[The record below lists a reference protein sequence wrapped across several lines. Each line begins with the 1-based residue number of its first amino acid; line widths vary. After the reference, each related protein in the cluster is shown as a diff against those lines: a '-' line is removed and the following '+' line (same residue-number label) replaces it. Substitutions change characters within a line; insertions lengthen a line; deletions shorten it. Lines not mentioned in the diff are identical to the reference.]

1 MSETDPDGDPETE
14 TTDGPDSAD
23 DSSAMIRPKWRE
35 DLLLIAKIVLAT
47 YVGFFV
53 VGILSG
59 AGINSTVGTLQ
70 SITFWAALFAL
81 GALALNLHWGYTG
94 MFNIGVAGFMAIGA
108 YTMSIAI
115 ASPDGSPAG
124 FGLPIPV
131 GIILGMIAAGIAG
144 LVLVIPTLRVR
155 ADYFAIVTL
164 GFSEIVRLSVQSRSL
179 RRIGDTEYGTGGGQ
193 GIRATPVDSVI
204 PWLFDQPVI
213 GDVGNVFL
221 EIGAAIGIA
230 SSVLMRGMYTGVLI
244 LFVIAFYIL
253 LTRIAYSPFGRVLKA
268 IRDDELAAKSL
279 GKRTDRAKIVAF
291 AVGCA
296 LMGLVGTLWM
306 GSRTHISPD
315 SFMPLI
321 TFYVFVALIVGGSG
335 SNTGSVIGGFA
346 FAAFIFEGPRF
357 VRTIV
362 RENLGTDF
370 PRTAY
375 GAFAELGGGDPTAM
389 IGYVLY
395 QQADEVRYIL
405 LGVVLI
411 VIMIKRPDGLLG
423 HRKEISAG
431 VDLTRRG
438 AVADGGRPA
447 VGGDTDAAAADD
459 RQSNTGDDND
469 SQMETND
476 PDTTTAE
483 NGGKDHE

>member
-1 MSETDPDGDPETE
+1 MSGADPDGD
-14 TTDGPDSAD
+14 TDTAEVPGDAPDEESD
-23 DSSAMIRPKWRE
+23 ESTMIRPEWQS
-35 DLLLIAKIVLAT
+35 DILLIAKIALAT

-59 AGINSTVGTLQ
+59 AGVNATVGTIQ

-81 GALALNLHWGYTG
+81 GALTLNLHWGYTG
-94 MFNIGVAGFMAIGA
+94 MFNIGIAGFMAIGV

-131 GIILGMIAAGIAG
+131 GIVLGTIAAGIAG
-144 LVLVIPTLRVR
+144 LIIAIPALRVR
-155 ADYFAIVTL
+155 ADYFAIITL
-164 GFSEIVRLSVQSRSL
+164 GFSEIVRLSAQSRSL
-179 RRIGDTEYGTGGGQ
+179 RRIGDTDYGTGGGQ

-204 PWLFDQPVI
+204 PWLFEQPVI
-213 GDVGNVFL
+213 GDIGTAILGVG
-221 EIGAAIGIA
+221 EAIGIA
-230 SSVLMRGMYTGVLI
+230 SSVVMRSMYTGILI

-268 IRDDELAAKSL
+268 IREDELAAKSL
-279 GKRTDRAKIVAF
+279 GKRTDRAKIVVF

-306 GSRTHISPD
+306 GSRTHISPNN
-315 SFMPLI
+315 FRPLV
-321 TFYVFVALIVGGSG
+321 TFYIFVALIVGGSG
-335 SNTGSVIGGFA
+335 SNTGSVVGGFA

-357 VRTIV
+357 VRTMV
-362 RENLGTDF
+362 RANLGTNF

-375 GAFAELGGGDPTAM
+375 GAFTELAAGDPTAF
-389 IGYVLY
+389 IGFILY
-395 QQADEVRYIL
+395 EQADEVRYIL

-411 VIMIKRPDGLLG
+411 VLMIKRPDGLLG
-423 HRKEISAG
+423 HRKEIAAG
-431 VDLTRRG
+431 VDLSRRE

-447 VGGDTDAAAADD
+447 VGTDDGVSESNSAAEPA
-459 RQSNTGDDND
+459 TETGGDDN
-469 SQMETND
+469 E
-476 PDTTTAE
+476 
-483 NGGKDHE
+483 